1 MNVCLRFDVTRC
13 KHSRD
18 FRQKLKTGN
27 DLSILNYK
35 QWSNN
40 MISLVQW
47 VLPYFA
53 VFSFQTCMEE
63 IWEFWKGGGGQSPP
77 TSLQPPSHPP
87 FLSRISTSVSERK
100 VRQLHYYH
108 PFSRTPPYPGRSF
121 CLTRVSFQQVNIWQ
135 RASWPSTCPRYWVLE
150 N

>member
-1 MNVCLRFDVTRC
+1 MNVCLRFDVMRC

-18 FRQKLKTGN
+18 FRRKLKTGN

-40 MISLVQW
+40 MISRTMSFTLFCCVLVPN
-47 VLPYFA
+47 LYGRNLGIL
-53 VFSFQTCMEE
+53 EL
-63 IWEFWKGGGGQSPP
+63 KGGQSPP
-77 TSLQPPSHPP
+77 TSLQRPSHTP
-87 FLSRISTSVSERK
+87 FLSRISTNVSERK